1 MKKTK
6 ILILFTILTVAFTAC
21 QKDFLERTP
30 KTAISDGDYW
40 RNAND
45 LRLYVNNFYNGLP
58 SYIQAYFS
66 AGIFSIDDYSGTDN
80 MVNREYSRFLN
91 GERTLPTSGGGWS
104 AGDWSSIRNVNYFLG
119 KYHSATGDVAEIN
132 KYLGEALY
140 FKAYYYFDKLK
151 TWGDLPWISK
161 TLSTT
166 DSLDLYSPRLP
177 RNIVADS
184 IIGILDKAIE
194 LLPGKGEAGY
204 ENFRIYKEVAQLF
217 QSRIALYEGTWQRY
231 HAGTPYGVAGSDGSK
246 YLQKAASAAEAVMNS
261 GKFELDNVGVENGY
275 WNLFNQLSYA
285 NSKEVMFW
293 RQYNGDDG
301 NYTLIARYAAQG
313 GGRGITKSLV
323 DSYLSIDGKPIAV
336 SPLYR
341 GDATLIDVATDRDPR
356 LAQTVQINDGKH
368 YLVDTARF
376 WRPAIQGAN
385 EDRNYTGYQIYKGL
399 NTDGR
404 QHDVGKGTQGL
415 IYYRYAEALLNLI
428 EAKAELGTATQ
439 ADVDKTINLLR
450 KRVGMPNLVIANIA
464 IDPNWQFPGLSP
476 LINEIRRE
484 RRVEF
489 AVEGYRH
496 DDIWRWAA
504 AGVLIDGWKP
514 KGAKRAQFMGMLA
527 NPEDPSEGTLD
538 EIVTSLYP
546 IDESG
551 YIFPY
556 KNNVVGANGFNFR
569 TDRDYLNPLPA
580 DQLLLNPQLTQNP
593 GWE

>member
-1 MKKTK
+1 MKHTK
-6 ILILFTILTVAFTAC
+6 IFLLIMILAVAFSAC

-58 SYIQAYFS
+58 SYIQGYFT
-66 AGIFSIDDYSGTDN
+66 AGIFSQDDYDGTDN
-80 MVNREYSRFLN
+80 MINRDYSRYLN
-91 GERTLPTSGGGWS
+91 GERTLPSSGGGWS

-119 KYHSATGDVAEIN
+119 NYQKATGDVSEIN

-140 FKAYYYFDKLK
+140 FKAYYYYSKLK
-151 TWGDLPWISK
+151 TFGDLPWISK
-161 TLSTT
+161 TLSPS
-166 DSLDLYSPRLP
+166 DSLDLYAPRLP

-184 IIGILDKAIE
+184 IIGILDQAIE

-217 QSRIALYEGTWQRY
+217 QSRIALYEGTWEKY
-231 HAGTPYGVAGSDGSK
+231 HAGTPYGVAGSNGAK
-246 YLQKAASAAEAVMNS
+246 YLQKAASAAEAIMNS
-261 GKFELDNVGVENGY
+261 GKFGLDNVGEENGY
-275 WNLFNQLSYA
+275 WNLFNQTSYA
-285 NSKEVMFW
+285 NSDEVMFW
-293 RQYNGDDG
+293 RQYNADDG

-323 DSYLSIDGKPIAV
+323 DSYLSIDGLPIAV
-336 SPLYR
+336 SPLYQ
-341 GDATLIDVATDRDPR
+341 GDETLVKVATNRDPR
-356 LAQTVQINDGKH
+356 LEQTVQINDGEH
-368 YLVDTARF
+368 YLRDTARF
-376 WRPAIQGAN
+376 WHPSFQGAS
-385 EDRNYTGYQIYKGL
+385 EDRDYTGYQLYKGL
-399 NTDGR
+399 TTDGI
-404 QHDVGKGTQGL
+404 QHEVGKGIQGL
-415 IYYRYAEALLNLI
+415 IYYRYAEALLNYI
-428 EAKAELGTATQ
+428 EAKAELGTVTQ

-464 IDPNWQFPGLSP
+464 TDPNWDFPGLSP

-504 AGVLIDGWKP
+504 AGVLIKGWKP
-514 KGAKRAQFMGMLA
+514 KGAKRAQFLGI
-527 NPEDPSEGTLD
+527 PVDFKDPSKGTHDQL
-538 EIVTSLYP
+538 VLGHYP
-546 IDESG
+546 IDENG

-556 KNNVVGANGFNFR
+556 KNNVVGANGYNFR
-569 TDRDYLNPLPA
+569 VDRDYLNPLPS
-580 DQLLLNPQLTQNP
+580 DQLLLNPSLKQNP
-593 GWE
+593 GWQ